1 MLIQYTKRLDCHF
14 LTVTESDIFEIIGYL
29 DEVAS
34 TNFYHLGL
42 CLGLRHS
49 SIKDMMHSETYQAD
63 MIAAWLRREG
73 DVHKRSGIP
82 TWRSLVKAL
91 KNNQV
96 GQKGIAR
103 KISRDKNIT
112 TEPDPNSQHHDTSEQ
127 NIGANLKPRSS
138 CTCS

>member
-1 MLIQYTKRLDCHF
+1 MRRH
-14 LTVTESDIFEIIGYL
+14 LTVIFPTIAESDIFEITGYL
-29 DEVAS
+29 SDLDG

-49 SIKDMMHSETYQAD
+49 SIKDMLRSDTYRAD
-63 MIAAWLRREG
+63 VIAAWLRMEG

-112 TEPDPNSQHHDTSEQ
+112 TEPDPNSQHHDTGEQ
-127 NIGANLKPRSS
+127 NAGCFFI
-138 CTCS
+138 